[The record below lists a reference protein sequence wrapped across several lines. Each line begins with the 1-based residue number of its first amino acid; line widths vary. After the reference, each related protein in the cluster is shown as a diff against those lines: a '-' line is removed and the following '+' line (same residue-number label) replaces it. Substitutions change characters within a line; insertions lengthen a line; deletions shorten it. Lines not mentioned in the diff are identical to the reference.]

1 MVFDVMEELMDVGL
15 LFLTLS
21 SQCKSYKVPQK
32 SSFAIF
38 KFTHHKKTHVMYM

>member
-1 MVFDVMEELMDVGL
+1 MAFDVMEELMDVGL

-38 KFTHHKKTHVMYM
+38 KFTHHKRAHVMCM